1 MAVSLCIGP
10 QARVVIQAPI
20 NRDSNKAIVDQIPTL
35 LIIVGAIVLGFKESA
50 ILPAPRALKN
60 ELKTN

>member
-1 MAVSLCIGP
+1 MGP

-20 NRDSNKAIVDQIPTL
+20 NRDSNNAIVDQIPTL
-35 LIIVGAIVLGFKESA
+35 LIIVGATVLGAKESA

-60 ELKTN
+60 ELNIN